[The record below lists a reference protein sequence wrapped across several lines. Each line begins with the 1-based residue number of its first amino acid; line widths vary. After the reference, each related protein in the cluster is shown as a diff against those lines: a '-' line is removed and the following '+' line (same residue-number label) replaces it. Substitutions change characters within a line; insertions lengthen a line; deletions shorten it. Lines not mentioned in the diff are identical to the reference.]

1 MFSLGAVEYGT
12 YTNNSLGKLAGGKIN
27 YFMGRQAEVLYQVA
41 LLVKT
46 VPTEIDLD
54 ASLN

>member
-12 YTNNSLGKLAGGKIN
+12 YTNNSLGKLAGGKMN
-27 YFMGRQAEVLYQVA
+27 YFMGRQAEVLYQVV

-46 VPTEIDLD
+46 VPTEIVMHP
-54 ASLN
+54 

>member
-1 MFSLGAVEYGT
+1 MFSLGTVEYGT
-12 YTNNSLGKLAGGKIN
+12 CTNNSLGKLAGGKIN

-46 VPTEIDLD
+46 VPTEID